1 MNNKTKLERWP
12 LPYILDL
19 IDKMRGSGRYSTE
32 DIEDAFFTVPM
43 KKEHRQF
50 TAFST
55 PHGHFEYL
63 CMGQGL
69 KNAANFFARIVHE
82 MFHSLQIQGKL
93 MSVYQDDVC
102 NFSDDLIEHLNL
114 QQEIYDIMEDSTLV
128 FKSIKGHLNYSTQ
141 RILGHIMSKEGRAP
155 DPTLVSTIN
164 NLARP
169 TTLEGVR
176 SCLGLAQVAREYVH
190 NLADIIAPIQQMAR
204 KGVDIEKDW
213 GPQQDAA
220 FEHLKKVIT
229 TAPVLTL
236 PNLMKKFRVHVDAC
250 RVGRGIGAILLQV

>member
-1 MNNKTKLERWP
+1 
-12 LPYILDL
+12 
-19 IDKMRGSGRYSTE
+19 
-32 DIEDAFFTVPM
+32 M

-82 MFHSLQIQGKL
+82 MFSSLQIKGKS

-102 NFSDDLIEHLNL
+102 NFDDDLLQHLDC
-114 QQEIYDIMEDSTLV
+114 QQDIYDIMEDNTLV

-141 RILGHIMSKEGRAP
+141 RILGHIMSKAGRAP

-164 NLARP
+164 NLAKP
-169 TTLEGVR
+169 TTLEAVR

-190 NLADIIAPIQQMAR
+190 DLANIIAPIQQMAR
-204 KGVDIEKDW
+204 IGVDIEKDW

-220 FEHLKKVIT
+220 FEHLKK
-229 TAPVLTL
+229 L
-236 PNLMKKFRVHVDAC
+236 
-250 RVGRGIGAILLQV
+250 

>member
-1 MNNKTKLERWP
+1 M
-12 LPYILDL
+12 
-19 IDKMRGSGRYSTE
+19 
-32 DIEDAFFTVPM
+32 
-43 KKEHRQF
+43 
-50 TAFST
+50 
-55 PHGHFEYL
+55 
-63 CMGQGL
+63 
-69 KNAANFFARIVHE
+69 
-82 MFHSLQIQGKL
+82 
-93 MSVYQDDVC
+93 
-102 NFSDDLIEHLNL
+102 IEHLNL
-114 QQEIYDIMEDSTLV
+114 QQEIYDNNTLV

-164 NLARP
+164 NLAKP

-176 SCLGLAQVAREYVH
+176 SCLGLTQVAREYVH

-213 GPQQDAA
+213 GPKQDKA

-229 TAPVLTL
+229 TAPVLAL

-250 RVGRGIGAILLQV
+250 RVGHDPYY